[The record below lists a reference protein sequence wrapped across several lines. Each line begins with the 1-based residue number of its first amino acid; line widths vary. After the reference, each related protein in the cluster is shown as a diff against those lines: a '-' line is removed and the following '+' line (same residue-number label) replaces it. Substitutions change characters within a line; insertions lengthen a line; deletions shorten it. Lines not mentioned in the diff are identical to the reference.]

1 MKRRLATAGLSMVV
15 AIGTVALPAV
25 SAARAAPTDSVRA
38 EAAAE
43 PKPVDRAVAAADKVT
58 ASGFDALAK
67 GPDERYDRRMVTP
80 WLKGLYSVAYERTY
94 RGLPVVGGDAVVLA
108 DGEGDVRA
116 VRAASDVRI
125 SVGTEARVKAAS
137 AARTSRAKLKE
148 ADKTESQRLVV
159 KIQGDTAR
167 LAWETV
173 VTGTTKDERP
183 SRLHVFVD
191 ARSGKVV
198 DSYDDVRAGSGHSE
212 WNGPNPL
219 SIDTS
224 QSGGQYRLSDP
235 TRPGLSC
242 ANYSGGG
249 VFTGPDDDWGNG
261 DASSR
266 ETGCVDVMYAAQK
279 QWGMLSDWLGRDGH
293 NGNGGSWPTRV
304 GLNDV
309 NAYWNGSSVSIGH
322 NRANEWIGS
331 MDVVAHEYG
340 HGIDQFTPGGANN
353 ENGLGEA
360 TGDIFGAL
368 TEAYANQPEPYDT
381 PGDYEVG
388 ETINLTGSGPIRYM
402 YDPSK
407 LRDPNCYSS
416 SIPNMEVHAAAGP
429 LNHWFYLLAEGT
441 NPGDGKPTSPTCNN
455 TTLTG
460 VGIQNAGKIFYG
472 GMLLKTSRMTHKQ
485 YRTATLTAAKNLD
498 PTCTLFNRTKA
509 AWDAISV
516 PAQSADPTCTG
527 TPASDFSMALTPSA
541 GSVEPGQ
548 SVTSTVSTTVTS
560 GSAQTVALTAS
571 GAPAGVSVSFD
582 PPSVTAGDSATMK
595 VTVADSAAQGT
606 YTLTVKG
613 DGSEADHT
621 AQYTL
626 TIGGGGNPGGE
637 APDIDVD
644 KVRAHLSEFQAI
656 AGRNGGNRHAA
667 RSGYDE
673 SVAYVK
679 GKLQAA
685 GYTVTEQPCTSGCT
699 SGAGPNLI
707 AEWPKGDADKVYMF
721 GAHLDGVSAGPGIN
735 DNGSGSAALLENALE
750 LARQNP
756 TMLNRVRFA
765 WWTDEE
771 QGLNGSDFYVRSL
784 SSGERAKIKAYYNF
798 DMVASTNG
806 GYFIN
811 HINSAAAAPMKEYW
825 DSLGLAPEEN
835 TEGAGRS
842 DDYSFQRYSIATSGY
857 AMGAGARKTSAQAA
871 KWGGTANRAYD
882 PCYHS
887 ACDTIDNINVTGL
900 NRGSDGVA
908 YTLWEQAVGGEAPAD
923 DFSVAVSP
931 VSGSVKAGESATAQV
946 TTATTNGE
954 AQTVRLTVPN
964 APAGVTVAFDPQ
976 SVESGQKAAMKVDTA
991 ASTAPGTYTLTVT
1004 ATGTSATHT
1013 TTYTLT
1019 VTGDG
1024 GDCDTGQKIVNGG
1037 FENGTSPWTGNT
1049 GTIGAHNG
1057 QSAHTGTRFSWL
1069 AGYGSSHT
1077 ETINQTVTVPKGCAK
1092 VTLGYFLHIDTAERT
1107 STPYDFLRVKVDG
1120 ITISTKSNADARQG
1134 YVEQSLDLSSYAGK
1148 QVTVTFTA
1156 TEDAYLQ
1163 TSFVIDDVTLQGS

>member
-1 MKRRLATAGLSMVV
+1 MKRRLAVAGLSLAV
-15 AIGTVALPAV
+15 ALGTVALPTVFTAQAAARKAG
-25 SAARAAPTDSVRA
+25 SAAS
-38 EAAAE
+38 AAE
-43 PKPVDRAVAAADKVT
+43 PKPVDRAIAAADKVT

-67 GPDERYDRRMVTP
+67 GPDERYDRTMVTP
-80 WLKGLYSVAYERTY
+80 WVKGLYSIAYEKTY

-108 DGEGDVRA
+108 DGKGDVRA

-125 SVGTEARVKAAS
+125 SIGTEAKIKAAA
-137 AARTSRAKLKE
+137 AARTSRAKLKQ

-159 KIQGDTAR
+159 TVRGDTAR

-173 VTGTTKDERP
+173 VTGTTADKRP
-183 SRLHVFVD
+183 SRLHVIVD
-191 ARSGKVV
+191 ARDGKVI

-242 ANYSGGG
+242 ADYSGGA
-249 VFTGPDDDWGNG
+249 VFTGPDDNWGNG

-279 QWGMLSDWLGRDGH
+279 QSDMLRDWLGRDGH
-293 NGNGGSWPTRV
+293 NGNGGTWPTKV
-304 GLNDV
+304 GLNAV
-309 NAYWNGSSVSIGH
+309 NAYWNGSSVAIGH
-322 NRANEWIGS
+322 NQANEWIGS
-331 MDVVAHEYG
+331 MDVVGHEYG
-340 HGIDQFTPGGANN
+340 HGIDQFTPGGARN
-353 ENGLGEA
+353 ESGLGEA

-388 ETINLTGSGPIRYM
+388 ETIDLVGNGPIRYM

-416 SIPNMEVHAAAGP
+416 SIPDTEVHAAAGP

-441 NPGDGKPTSPTCNN
+441 NPGNGKPNSPTCNN
-455 TTLTG
+455 STLTG
-460 VGIQNAGKIFYG
+460 IGIQNAGKIFYG
-472 GMLLKTSRMTHKQ
+472 GMLLKTSGMTHKR

-498 PTCTLFNRTKA
+498 PTCSLFNKTKA

-527 TPASDFSMALTPSA
+527 TPASDFSMAVTPSS

-548 SVTSTVSTTVTS
+548 SATATVSTTVTS
-560 GSAQTVALTAS
+560 GSAQTVALSAT

-582 PPSVTAGDSATMK
+582 PASVTAGNSATMK
-595 VTVADSAAQGT
+595 VTVADSVAQGT

-613 DGSEADHT
+613 DGTAADHT

-626 TIGGGGNPGGE
+626 TIGGGGNPGGD
-637 APDIDVD
+637 APDIDVN
-644 KVRAHLSEFQAI
+644 KVKAHLQEFQAI
-656 AGRNGGNRHAA
+656 AERNGGNR
-667 RSGYDE
+667 RSTGTGYDQ

-685 GYTVTEQPCTSGCT
+685 GFTVTEQPCTSGCT
-699 SGAGPNLI
+699 SGSGPNVI
-707 AEWPKGDADKVYMF
+707 AEWPKGDADSVYMF
-721 GAHLDGVSAGPGIN
+721 GAHLDGVSAGPGMN

-784 SSGERAKIKAYYNF
+784 SSGDRAKIKAYYNF

-825 DSLGLAPEEN
+825 ASLDLAPEEN

-842 DDYSFQRYSIATSGY
+842 DDYSFERYSIATSGY
-857 AMGAGARKTSAQAA
+857 AMGASARKTSAQAA
-871 KWGGTANRAYD
+871 KWGGTAGRAYD
-882 PCYHS
+882 PCYHAS
-887 ACDTIDNINVTGL
+887 CDTISNINLTGL
-900 NRGSDGVA
+900 NRASDGIA
-908 YTLWEQAVGGEAPAD
+908 YTLWEQAVGDEAPAD
-923 DFSVAVSP
+923 DFSLAVSP
-931 VSGSVKAGESATAQV
+931 ASGSVEPGGDIKTTVSTAV
-946 TTATTNGE
+946 TNGS
-954 AQTVRLTVPN
+954 AQTVRLSVPN
-964 APAGVTVAFDPQ
+964 APAGV
-976 SVESGQKAAMKVDTA
+976 SVEFAPSSVTSGEQAAMRLATT
-991 ASTAPGTYTLTVT
+991 ASTVPGTYTLTVT
-1004 ATGTSATHT
+1004 GTGTSATHT

-1019 VTGDG
+1019 VTGGG
-1024 GDCDTGQKIVNGG
+1024 GDCDTGQKIGNGG
-1037 FENGTSPWTGNT
+1037 FEDGTSPWTGDT
-1049 GTIGAHNG
+1049 RTIGSFDG
-1057 QSAHTGTRFSWL
+1057 QSPHTGSRYSWL
-1069 AGYGSSHT
+1069 GGYGRTSS
-1077 ETINQTVTVPKGCAK
+1077 ETISQSVTVPNGCDTVK
-1092 VTLGYFLHIDTAERT
+1092 LEYFLHTDTDERT
-1107 STPYDFLRVKVDG
+1107 STPYDFLRVQVNG
-1120 ITISTKSNADARQG
+1120 TTISTKSNADASSG
-1134 YVEQSLDLSSYAGK
+1134 YVRQSLDLSAYAG
-1148 QVTVTFTA
+1148 QRVTVGFTS

-1163 TSFVIDDVTLQGS
+1163 TSFVIDEVTLQGS

>member
-1 MKRRLATAGLSMVV
+1 MKRRLAVAGLSLVV
-15 AIGTVALPAV
+15 AVGTAALPAV
-25 SAARAAPTDSVRA
+25 ATARAVGDSGTTASAV
-38 EAAAE
+38 E
-43 PKPVDRAVAAADKVT
+43 PKPVDRAVAAADKAT

-116 VRAASDVRI
+116 VSAASDIPI
-125 SVGTEARVKAAS
+125 SVGTEARVKAAA
-137 AARTSRAKLKE
+137 AARTSRATLE
-148 ADKTESQRLVV
+148 GAERTESQRLVV
-159 KIQGDTAR
+159 KVQGDTAR

-173 VTGTTKDERP
+173 VTGTTASDRP
-183 SRLHVFVD
+183 RRLHVFVD

-198 DSYDDVRAGSGHSE
+198 DSYDDVRAGTGHSE

-224 QSGGQYRLSDP
+224 QSSGQYRLSDP
-235 TRPGLSC
+235 TRPGLNC

-249 VFTGPDDDWGNG
+249 VFTGTDDDWGNG

-279 QWGMLSDWLGRDGH
+279 QWSMLSEWLGRDGH

-309 NAYWNGSSVSIGH
+309 NAYWNGSSISIGH

-368 TEAYANQPEPYDT
+368 TEAYANQPKPYDT

-388 ETINLTGSGPIRYM
+388 ETINLMGSGPIRYM
-402 YDPSK
+402 YDPSR

-441 NPGDGKPTSPTCNN
+441 NPGDGKPVSPTCNS
-455 TTLTG
+455 TSLTG
-460 VGIQNAGKIFYG
+460 VGIQQAGRIFYG
-472 GMLLKTSRMTHKQ
+472 GMLLKTSGMTHKR

-498 PTCTLFNRTKA
+498 STCTLFNRAKA

-516 PAQSADPTCTG
+516 PAQSGDPGCSG
-527 TPASDFSMALTPSA
+527 TPASDFSMALTPSS
-541 GSVEPGQ
+541 GLVEPGQ
-548 SVTSTVSTTVTS
+548 SATSTVSTAVTG
-560 GSAQTVALTAS
+560 GSPQAVALTAS

-582 PPSVTAGDSATMK
+582 PSSVTAGDSTIMK
-595 VTVADSAAQGT
+595 VTVADSVAQGT
-606 YTLTVKG
+606 YTLTVRG

-626 TIGGGGNPGGE
+626 TIGGGGDPGGQ

-644 KVRAHLSEFQAI
+644 KVKAHLTEFQAI
-656 AGRNGGNRHAA
+656 ADRNGGNR
-667 RSGYDE
+667 RSTGNGYRE

-679 GKLQAA
+679 SKLQAV
-685 GYTVTEQPCTSGCT
+685 GYTVSEQPCTSGCT
-699 SGAGPNLI
+699 GGAGPNLI

-721 GAHLDGVSAGPGIN
+721 GAHLDGVSAGPGMN

-756 TMLNRVRFA
+756 TMINRVRFA

-784 SSGERAKIKAYYNF
+784 SSTERAKIKAYYNF

-806 GYFIN
+806 GYFVN
-811 HINSAAAAPMKEYW
+811 HIGSAAAAPMKEYW

-842 DDYSFQRYSIATSGY
+842 DDYSFERYSIATSGY
-857 AMGAGARKTSAQAA
+857 AMGAGARKTSAQAT
-871 KWGGTANRAYD
+871 KWGGTAGRAYD

-887 ACDTIDNINVTGL
+887 ACDTIGNINLTGL
-900 NRGSDGVA
+900 NRGSDGIA
-908 YTLWEQAVGGEAPAD
+908 YTLWEQAVGGEAPAN
-923 DFSVAVSP
+923 DFSVAVAP
-931 VSGSVKAGESATAQV
+931 VSGSVKAGESVTAQV
-946 TTATTNGE
+946 TTAITNGS
-954 AQTVRLTVPN
+954 AQSVRLTVPN
-964 APAGVTVAFDPQ
+964 APTGVSVAFDPQ
-976 SVESGQKAAMKVDTA
+976 SVESGQMAAMKVDTA
-991 ASTAPGTYTLTVT
+991 ASTSPGTYTLTVT
-1004 ATGTSATHT
+1004 GTGTSATHT

-1024 GDCDTGQKIVNGG
+1024 GTCDPGQKIVNGG
-1037 FENGTSPWTGNT
+1037 FENGASPWTGDT
-1049 GTIGAHNG
+1049 GTIGAHSG

-1069 AGYGSSHT
+1069 GGYGSSRT
-1077 ETINQTVTVPKGCAK
+1077 ETINQTVAVPKGCAK

-1120 ITISTKSNADARQG
+1120 TTIGTKSNADARQG
-1134 YVEQSLDLSSYAGK
+1134 YVEQSLDLSSHTGK
-1148 QVTVTFTA
+1148 QVTVTFTS